1 MTRAA
6 LALSCLT
13 LASCGSLLGLDDLQ
27 KVDCT
32 RDCGGTGSTG
42 GNNVASGGSSD
53 GGSAPRAGTSNSSAG
68 SSSAGN
74 AGTSN
79 GGTTSGSAGSSSEA
93 GADAGGAGSAD
104 DCGGDEPPLQL
115 SEAWYEHDQ
124 QLTRTSFGSCVAVY
138 SDPDMAV
145 GDMQWLGD
153 FVQRAWAYNL
163 EKYGR
168 PSDARLFAIFHQSKY
183 DAGYKAGH
191 SAAYYE
197 ASHDFRNVLD
207 AGAQDWADGDYD
219 LPAHLLSFVLEFTA
233 VKGKQG
239 SPASWIWS
247 DEAFGEIYKYD
258 LYVGLGM
265 TEEAEAAFDQF
276 EPVKHLYPVPE
287 SYWFADFYYPVWR
300 DYGRTQVLVSF
311 FELLEQHYPATNG
324 VMANMSW
331 GEYIHFMSGAAGHE
345 VQTQATYAFGWFNE
359 WQAELEK
366 AQSDYPQI
374 TY

>member
-1 MTRAA
+1 MTRAL
-6 LALSCLT
+6 LALGCLT
-13 LASCGSLLGLDDLQ
+13 LASCGSLLGLDELQ

-32 RDCGGTGSTG
+32 RDCGGSGSI
-42 GNNVASGGSSD
+42 GGSVP
-53 GGSAPRAGTSNSSAG
+53 GAGTSSDAGTPSRAG
-68 SSSAGN
+68 SSSGSGGTISGGTGN
-74 AGTSN
+74 GVGGTSPGI
-79 GGTTSGSAGSSSEA
+79 GGTESDA
-93 GADAGGAGSAD
+93 GADAGGAGSGD
-104 DCGGDEPPLQL
+104 GCGGDEPPLQW
-115 SEAWYEHDQ
+115 SEHWYEHDQ
-124 QLTRTSFGSCVAVY
+124 QLTRASFESCVAVY
-138 SDPDMAV
+138 ADPDMAV
-145 GDMQWLGD
+145 GDLQWLGD
-153 FVQRAWAYNL
+153 FLQKAWAYNL

-168 PSDARLFAIFHQSKY
+168 PSDSRLFAIFHQGKY

-191 SAAYYE
+191 TAAFYE

-207 AGAQDWADGDYD
+207 AGAQNWTDGDYD
-219 LPAHLLSFVLEFTA
+219 LPAHLLSFILEFTA
-233 VKGKQG
+233 VKSKQG

-300 DYGRTQVLVSF
+300 DHGQTQVLVNF
-311 FELLEQHYPATNG
+311 FQLLEQHYPATNG
-324 VMANMSW
+324 VMASMSW

-345 VQTQATYAFGWFNE
+345 VQTQATYAFGWFDE